1 MCQGFNKE
9 CFKNLYKDEGTS
21 FWFNS
26 RNKLIIWITK
36 KYFYNF
42 SNFLEIG
49 CGTGYV
55 LRGIKRVFPNR
66 NYLGSELFLEGL
78 NYAKKRLPDVD
89 FFQLD
94 ATNLNMPN
102 KFDIIGAFDVLEHI
116 EKDELILKNMYISV
130 KRGGGIILTVPQHQ
144 FLWSQTDV
152 IACHVRRY
160 SKKDLINKIRNSGF
174 NVVYVSSFVSLL
186 MPFMIVSRKI
196 NFKPTCE
203 LKINPVIDYIFRLI
217 MLIERFFIC
226 IGIRFPFGGSLIVV
240 AKKEK

>member
-9 CFKNLYKDEGTS
+9 CFKDLYKDEENS

-26 RNKLIIWITK
+26 RNKLIIWVIK
-36 KYFYNF
+36 KYFCDF
-42 SNFLEIG
+42 SKFLEIG

-66 NYLGSELFLEGL
+66 NYSGSELFLEGL

-94 ATNLNMPN
+94 ATKLNMPT

-116 EKDELILKNMYISV
+116 KKDELVLKNMYISV

-144 FLWSQTDV
+144 FLWSQTD
-152 IACHVRRY
+152 ITACHVRRY
-160 SKKDLINKIRNSGF
+160 SKKDLINKIRKSGF
-174 NVVYVSSFVSLL
+174 NILYISSFVSLL
-186 MPFMIVSRKI
+186 MPFMIISRKI
-196 NFKPTCE
+196 KSKPTCE
-203 LKINPVIDYIFRLI
+203 LKINPFIDYIFRLI
-217 MLIERFFIC
+217 MFIERFFIY

-240 AKKEK
+240 ARKEK